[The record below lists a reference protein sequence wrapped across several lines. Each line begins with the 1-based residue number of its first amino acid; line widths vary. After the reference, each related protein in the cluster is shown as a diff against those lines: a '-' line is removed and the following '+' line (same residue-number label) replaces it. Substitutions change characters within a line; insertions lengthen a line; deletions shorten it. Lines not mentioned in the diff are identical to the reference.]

1 MPGLEPIRDAGERR
15 LAADVKRFFERWIG
29 DASFRAAI
37 GVDPARAAADAGL
50 ELDPGPLAFLWRGG
64 KPLDPGAPEVR
75 AFRRIGA
82 RSQAY
87 LDFCADD
94 DGAVSSYR
102 RWRARQ
108 QARTAYACGAF
119 ITPLQLHL
127 PFTVE
132 LTQGCSR
139 GCWFCGVSALPLEAV
154 LPTDLDRWE
163 GMLQALRGI
172 FGASVKR
179 GFLYWATDPLDHPD
193 YEAHAEVFRRVCG
206 RFPATTTAAPLADPA
221 RTRRLA
227 AMAFAGDCPPEGMR
241 FSVIS
246 RRQLADVHATFS
258 AEELLDI
265 SLVLVNHESLLAI
278 AEAGHAR
285 ERAKRR
291 PELAALERRK
301 LSRNDG
307 DEMMAHRT
315 IACVTGFLVE
325 PVAGRVRLISPT
337 PCSDRWPDGYAV
349 FDEARYNDVDEF
361 RQALEAMV
369 ERNMGSEPPDHLLLQ
384 DGVALTSV
392 PGIGVAAEAR
402 GHRMTF
408 RAGHRDLSHLPALAD
423 AFRDGAGLDDVSRRI
438 AERFRIEPAKARAD
452 ATALWREGV
461 LVEPL
466 FAAA

>member
-1 MPGLEPIRDAGERR
+1 MGVLEPIRDAGERR
-15 LAADVKRFFERWIG
+15 LAAHVKRFFERWVG
-29 DASFRAAI
+29 DASFRAAV
-37 GVDPARAAADAGL
+37 GVDPTGAAAAAGL

-64 KPLDPGAPEVR
+64 KPRDPDAPEVR
-75 AFRRIGA
+75 AYGRIAA
-82 RSQAY
+82 RSRAY

-94 DGAVSSYR
+94 AGAGAAYR
-102 RWRARQ
+102 RWRARHR
-108 QARTAYACGAF
+108 ARTAYSCGAF
-119 ITPLQLHL
+119 VAPLQLHL
-127 PFTVE
+127 PFAVE

-172 FGASVKR
+172 FGDSVER

-193 YEAHAEVFRRVCG
+193 YEAYAEVFRRVCG
-206 RFPATTTAAPLADPA
+206 RFPATTTAAPLTDPA

-227 AMAFAGDCPPEGMR
+227 ALAFAGDCPSEGMR
-241 FSVIS
+241 FSVVS
-246 RRQLADVHATFS
+246 RRQLADIHATFS

-265 SLVLVNHESLLAI
+265 SLVLVNHESLLAL

-301 LSRNDG
+301 LSKSDD

-315 IACVTGFLVE
+315 IACVTGFLIE
-325 PVAGRVRLISPT
+325 PIAGRVRLISPT
-337 PCSDRWPDGYAV
+337 PSSDRWPDGYVV
-349 FDEARYNDVDEF
+349 FDEAHYDSVDEF
-361 RQALEAMV
+361 AGALQAMV
-369 ERNMGSEPPDHLLLQ
+369 ERNMGAEPPDHLLLQ
-384 DGVALTSV
+384 NGVALIPV

-408 RAGHRDLSHLPALAD
+408 RAGRRDLSHLPALAD

-461 LVEPL
+461 LVEPI